1 MLAVSDRGHGMDAP
15 TQARIFEP
23 FFTTKDPGRGTGL
36 GLSTVYGIV
45 NQSGGHIEVSSEI
58 GIGTTFTIYL
68 PRVDAATSGADVA
81 EAPADPPPHGTE
93 TVLIVE
99 DDEGVGQLAQEIL
112 EAGGYTVLTA
122 ATPAQALEL
131 VEGSTGAIHLLLTDV
146 VMPGMNGR
154 ALTEEL
160 TRRRPGLK
168 VIFMSGYTADVIGR
182 QGSLDP
188 GMILIQKPFTPGVV
202 LRTIRKVLD
211 SPATG

>member
-1 MLAVSDRGHGMDAP
+1 
-15 TQARIFEP
+15 
-23 FFTTKDPGRGTGL
+23 
-36 GLSTVYGIV
+36 
-45 NQSGGHIEVSSEI
+45 
-58 GIGTTFTIYL
+58 
-68 PRVDAATSGADVA
+68 VDAATSGADVA

-112 EAGGYTVLTA
+112 EAGGYTVLAA

-131 VEGSTGAIHLLLTDV
+131 VDRSTGAIHLLLTDV